1 MSQEFEIKKAEEFAI
16 LKKIPFYSCSKD
28 EYNLPKLA
36 YRYIASRYVIYDLSM
51 IYKGLYFIFYDSSTV
66 SYRSWGSTFCGLFME
81 IQDFDFNITI
91 SERVWID
98 KFSFRKRLLTGDRV
112 LDNLI
117 TINTNLN
124 QCNHPFLS
132 EKKLHQLTQLI
143 EHLKTFQMEVEVN
156 AWNIVPELE
165 YKTIISL
172 TVNRWLTNFNDIH
185 FIITEGSKYF
195 FE

>member
-16 LKKIPFYSCSKD
+16 FKKIPFYSCSKD

-66 SYRSWGSTFCGLFME
+66 SFRSWGSTYCGLFME
-81 IQDFDFNITI
+81 IKDIYDNVTI
-91 SERVWID
+91 KDKVWYD
-98 KFSFRKRLLTGDRV
+98 QFSFRNRVLTGDHL
-112 LDNLI
+112 LDHLI
-117 TINTNLN
+117 TINTNLDLY
-124 QCNHPFLS
+124 NHPFLS
-132 EKKLHQLTQLI
+132 EKKLYQLTQLI
-143 EHLKTFQMEVEVN
+143 EHLKPFQMDVEVN

-185 FIITEGSKYF
+185 FLITEGSKYF